1 MDIKHPDVQ
10 ESLGESPHPRRDEG
24 PVGIFVGSR
33 TLALV
38 TSSVVVG
45 VLVADSVP

>member
-1 MDIKHPDVQ
+1 MDIKRPDVQ
-10 ESLGESPHPRRDEG
+10 GTLGENPHIRRAEG

-45 VLVADSVP
+45 VIVADSVP